1 MSGGAVVKCAC
12 RIRIVQ
18 CKLVSIK
25 WEGGDFHVTADHS
38 LLVRRGGESWF
49 QIEADCVLEGDE
61 IMVLDTHVLGIAVQE
76 VLVKEVDDKD
86 LDVVEVE
93 LENPTTTMFV
103 ASSCRTG
110 PYVGVLGK
118 QPENSYLGILVMEV
132 SRRPKELVQAFRKSN
147 SLHMCQAVSGKK
159 ELESGALLFLTP
171 AHYELFESMRQH
183 GKLGWLQ
190 GRHLVFTAEYR
201 KEIEQVV
208 SNLPS
213 KCNVK
218 VLWCKRVLDK
228 CSFFDSDGLDVG
240 VCKTFVDVR
249 KEPSIGGSHV
259 ETTVSTTDARSSTR
273 YQNPRKRRNPDSP

>member
-1 MSGGAVVKCAC
+1 MSGGAAVKRAC
-12 RIRIVQ
+12 RIHVQ

-38 LLVRRGGESWF
+38 LLVRRGESWC
-49 QIEADCVLEGDE
+49 QVEADCVVEGDE
-61 IMVLDTHVLGIAVQE
+61 IMVLDSHVLGIAVQE
-76 VLVKEVDDKD
+76 VLVTEVDDKE

-93 LENPTTTMFV
+93 LESPTTTMFV
-103 ASSCRTG
+103 ASSATG

-118 QPENSYLGILVMEV
+118 QPENSCLRILVMEV
-132 SRRPKELVQAFRKSN
+132 SRRPKELVQAFRESS

-183 GKLGWLQ
+183 GKLSWLK

-201 KEIEQVV
+201 KEIEKVV
-208 SNLPS
+208 GSLP
-213 KCNVK
+213 KTGNDGNVK
-218 VLWCKRVLDK
+218 VKWCKRLLET
-228 CSFFDSDGLDVG
+228 CSLFDSAGLDVG
-240 VCKTFVDVR
+240 VSKTFVDVR

-273 YQNPRKRRNPDSP
+273 YQNPRKRRNHDSA